1 MHARHRTPVTRSTRR
16 KRAAV
21 NYAEQGTQ
29 DSGHDSDYEVK
40 LKPQQTLDNK
50 SDPSVS

>member
-1 MHARHRTPVTRSTRR
+1 MRARHRTPVTRSTGR

-29 DSGHDSDYEVK
+29 DSGRDSDYEVK
-40 LKPQQTLDNK
+40 LKPQQPLDNK
-50 SDPSVS
+50 SYPSAS